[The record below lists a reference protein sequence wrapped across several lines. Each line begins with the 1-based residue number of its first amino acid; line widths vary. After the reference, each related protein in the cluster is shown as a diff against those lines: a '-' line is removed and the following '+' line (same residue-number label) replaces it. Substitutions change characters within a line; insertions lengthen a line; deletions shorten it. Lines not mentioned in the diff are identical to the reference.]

1 MSKKSISTQQQAEQA
16 IQRLGDWLDTR
27 SKNNDWSNYVGKN
40 GLSKSD
46 IAAECGIARST
57 LYTNK
62 SLNNMIDAANAN
74 LANAGLWSLS
84 KPTQQNQNHDGADPK
99 DTEIQ
104 RLKKLLA
111 EKTAENEALKRENNR
126 IHQAVSSLAPLG
138 GRIFPGLE

>member
-1 MSKKSISTQQQAEQA
+1 MSKKNVSTQKQAEQA

-27 SKNNDWSNYVGKN
+27 SKNNDWSSYVGKN

-62 SLNNMIDAANAN
+62 SLNVMIDTANAD
-74 LANAGLWSLS
+74 LANAGLWSPS
-84 KPTQQNQNHDGADPK
+84 EPIQQNQTHDGADPK
-99 DTEIQ
+99 DAEIQ

-126 IHQAVSSLAPLG
+126 IHQAVSTLAPLG
-138 GRIFPGLE
+138 GRIFPELE